1 MNNNEYRVGVNR
13 GLPVG
18 MGYFSVSFGFGAMA
32 VSQGVKTL
40 DAVLISAANLT
51 SAGQFA
57 GLTLIVAAATL
68 WEMVLTQLVINSRY
82 ALMSLAL
89 SQRMGEKIG
98 LLPRLLIAFFN
109 TDEIF
114 ALAMAREAP
123 LTVPFLLGLG
133 TLPFIGWTLGTL
145 CGALAGSILP
155 LSIRTALG
163 VMLYGMFIAI
173 VVPPAKKNRDIFV
186 AVVLALIFSSL
197 FSWTPGLK
205 TVSPG
210 LSIVVCTVAAAA
222 ICAALGLTGLAGGA
236 AVAGCCA
243 QMIGFAVMSFPE
255 NRWGGLA
262 AQGLGTS
269 MLQMGNIVRNVR
281 IWIPPTLASAVTGPI
296 ATCLFKLQMNG
307 SPVSSGMGTCGFVG
321 QIGVYTGWLNGI
333 ASGTKAAITGFDWLG
348 LILISFVLP
357 AVLTW
362 LFAIPLRNWGWIKDG
377 DLKLDL

>member
-32 VSQGVKTL
+32 VSQGLKTL
-40 DAVLISAANLT
+40 DAVLISATNLT

-68 WEMVLTQLVINSRY
+68 AQLVISSRY

-197 FSWTPGLK
+197 FSWTPRLK

-222 ICAALGLTGLAGGA
+222 ICAALFPVKEEREA
-236 AVAGCCA
+236 A
-243 QMIGFAVMSFPE
+243 
-255 NRWGGLA
+255 
-262 AQGLGTS
+262 
-269 MLQMGNIVRNVR
+269 
-281 IWIPPTLASAVTGPI
+281 
-296 ATCLFKLQMNG
+296 
-307 SPVSSGMGTCGFVG
+307 
-321 QIGVYTGWLNGI
+321 
-333 ASGTKAAITGFDWLG
+333 
-348 LILISFVLP
+348 
-357 AVLTW
+357 
-362 LFAIPLRNWGWIKDG
+362 
-377 DLKLDL
+377 